1 MQKTPSSGQSR
12 RYQAGSRVVLA
23 QLTTSRPIF
32 KPRNVVLT
40 IAILWS
46 SFLQLSLSNVQP
58 KKPILIDSIFS
69 QPDKLQLRFRPMG
82 HYAASTFT
90 SHVRI
95 PFDYSALLKLQAQM
109 IERMDRCI
117 PDLDRFHFKIEE
129 RDIKVLNSTFELY
142 KSDLNQVFKLFR
154 DLLASLPHVPE
165 RERRQWDVASF
176 AIATSSLALST
187 YNTVQ
192 ISKLESAIET
202 QKQKTD
208 LMADILQIHE
218 QHLHQ
223 LDRMIE
229 DIGNEIAKL
238 KIQTGYYFSIDRAI
252 AQVIS
257 DNNKLRAVVA
267 IFERVINSAFDQ
279 KLAPGALSVDVL
291 DTIVH
296 HIKDTAAKNKFHNFV
311 HQPSDLYKL
320 ETSFI
325 HRPEESTVILILH
338 VPFVEAEN
346 LLPLYEFISLPIY
359 FNFSSNVSVVPDV
372 GKQDLIAIGNTE
384 AFQTLSSSDLANC
397 KRLGKTFFCEGRSI
411 LQTNII
417 EDCLG
422 SLYLGSSTLIKN
434 NCKFKIAT
442 TREKIYS
449 LGNNTWVVYSI
460 GTIATNQVCPKTNT
474 LSPLTIKSG
483 QQIKIA
489 PGCNIPTMDHLISAD
504 DSEETAILNS
514 WLDWTMSLP
523 ELFNH
528 EDTVQLTA
536 MIKDIRKH
544 ITGDFDASHLLKLL
558 DNVQKPF
565 SADHW
570 RFSSPAVMLGT
581 ALLLAVI
588 AAVIWKKCCAQTS
601 RTAPTIG
608 SQEPQQMVQKQ
619 EQPLPQVQIIQ
630 QQQPMVP
637 QPPPAYHVQN
647 PVFQMPKP
655 ANPTIIYS

>member
-1 MQKTPSSGQSR
+1 
-12 RYQAGSRVVLA
+12 
-23 QLTTSRPIF
+23 
-32 KPRNVVLT
+32 
-40 IAILWS
+40 
-46 SFLQLSLSNVQP
+46 
-58 KKPILIDSIFS
+58 
-69 QPDKLQLRFRPMG
+69 MG

-129 RDIKVLNSTFELY
+129 RDLRVLNSTFELY

-296 HIKDTAAKNKFHNFV
+296 HIKDTAAKKQIPQFCSPTF
-311 HQPSDLYKL
+311 
-320 ETSFI
+320 
-325 HRPEESTVILILH
+325 RPL
-338 VPFVEAEN
+338 
-346 LLPLYEFISLPIY
+346 
-359 FNFSSNVSVVPDV
+359 
-372 GKQDLIAIGNTE
+372 
-384 AFQTLSSSDLANC
+384 
-397 KRLGKTFFCEGRSI
+397 
-411 LQTNII
+411 
-417 EDCLG
+417 
-422 SLYLGSSTLIKN
+422 
-434 NCKFKIAT
+434 
-442 TREKIYS
+442 
-449 LGNNTWVVYSI
+449 
-460 GTIATNQVCPKTNT
+460 
-474 LSPLTIKSG
+474 
-483 QQIKIA
+483 
-489 PGCNIPTMDHLISAD
+489 
-504 DSEETAILNS
+504 
-514 WLDWTMSLP
+514 
-523 ELFNH
+523 
-528 EDTVQLTA
+528 
-536 MIKDIRKH
+536 
-544 ITGDFDASHLLKLL
+544 
-558 DNVQKPF
+558 
-565 SADHW
+565 
-570 RFSSPAVMLGT
+570 
-581 ALLLAVI
+581 
-588 AAVIWKKCCAQTS
+588 
-601 RTAPTIG
+601 
-608 SQEPQQMVQKQ
+608 
-619 EQPLPQVQIIQ
+619 
-630 QQQPMVP
+630 
-637 QPPPAYHVQN
+637 
-647 PVFQMPKP
+647 
-655 ANPTIIYS
+655 